1 MDSAAPLLILM
12 LAGLSLASNS
22 TCRSPHTPDDKN
34 IQYTTIEG
42 YIASDIFLP
51 CFFNITLISQAECND
66 TSVIW
71 SYLNTNKYLLEFK
84 LESSNVETWGN
95 WKQRIKYN
103 KSHSENFSIII
114 SNVDLEVTGN
124 ISCTLY
130 DGINYIMA
138 KRILQVLIKEKDL
151 AEGLLLPLSIGGGLL
166 IILVIVVV
174 VCVLKISGR
183 RTQNCET
190 RTDTATY
197 STITYDQR
205 VIKENEIYDKIWHD

>member
-1 MDSAAPLLILM
+1 MRQRREM
-12 LAGLSLASNS
+12 RTGLSSHMTGLYSFTHRLKKRANS
-22 TCRSPHTPDDKN
+22 TCNSSHTPDDKDV
-34 IQYTTIEG
+34 QYTTIEV

-84 LESSNVETWGN
+84 LQSSNVETWGN

-103 KSHSENFSIII
+103 KIQSGNFSIII
-114 SNVDLEVTGN
+114 SNVDLEITGN
-124 ISCTLY
+124 ISCALY

-138 KRILQVLIKEKDL
+138 KRILQVLIK
-151 AEGLLLPLSIGGGLL
+151 
-166 IILVIVVV
+166 
-174 VCVLKISGR
+174 GR
-183 RTQNCET
+183 RAQNCET

-197 STITYDQR
+197 STIVYDQR
-205 VIKENEIYDKIWHD
+205 VMKENEIYDKIWHD